1 MLLNIKKA
9 SRFFKF
15 YNGPFFSWNKAKLN
29 SLGYDN
35 KKLLDYI
42 YQTAKKAKKLRIF
55 EKDGFVKKKF
65 DINKNLKEIIKNLN
79 KKKINVIDFG
89 GGFATLYF
97 QFREYFQKFNWH
109 IVEQEKVCVLA
120 KNFLAHE
127 RNLFYY
133 SDLVKI
139 KTDVDIIIFSSSIQY
154 IQEFSDI
161 IIKAKALRPKYIIF
175 LKTPI
180 NKTPFNLIFVQK
192 IPGKI
197 YEGSYPSW
205 AFSSDCINDILR
217 LDYNLII
224 KEKVEPKLFFVNHYD
239 FFYELVV

>member
-1 MLLNIKKA
+1 VA
-9 SRFFKF
+9 
-15 YNGPFFSWNKAKLN
+15 AN
-29 SLGYDN
+29 SNRLS
-35 KKLLDYI
+35 
-42 YQTAKKAKKLRIF
+42 
-55 EKDGFVKKKF
+55 
-65 DINKNLKEIIKNLN
+65 
-79 KKKINVIDFG
+79 VIDFG
-89 GGFATLYF
+89 GSLGTTYQQNRRFLSKLKNSV
-97 QFREYFQKFNWH
+97 EWH
-109 IVEQEKVCVLA
+109 IVEQENVCVLA
-120 KNFLAHE
+120 KNFLTHE

-154 IQEFSDI
+154 IKEFSDI
-161 IIKAKALRPKYIIF
+161 IIKAKDLRPKYIIF